1 MTTIQYASH
10 FVVWRGE
17 CDTHTEDV
25 AESVARLATA
35 ATTTQLSTHSSLKS
49 IRGKKGVT
57 YLPLTC
63 IQL

>member
-1 MTTIQYASH
+1 MLAVKCTKELTAHI
-10 FVVWRGE
+10 
-17 CDTHTEDV
+17 EDV
-25 AESVARLATA
+25 AESVARLATP

-57 YLPLTC
+57 YQPLTC